1 MDGSLLLSYTIGVSN
16 AKRYWVRKETEEEA
30 WQEKEV
36 KKTRA

>member
-1 MDGSLLLSYTIGVSN
+1 MERSIFPSYKIGVSN

-36 KKTRA
+36 KKTHA